1 MEFPDTVIATGKRG
15 RAEIRALDSKGRFV
29 ICKYLDPK
37 TLEPD
42 PKRKLMLRLENGKV
56 EEYFIVPLKN
66 SRALLV
72 ASKSGE
78 KERQIW
84 NEANGRAEEIWTNSL
99 EPPRP
104 G

>member
-1 MEFPDTVIATGKRG
+1 MEFPDTVITKGKRG
-15 RAEIRALDSKGRFV
+15 TSEIRTLDSRGRFV

-37 TLEPD
+37 TLKPAD

-66 SRALLV
+66 SRALLI
-72 ASKSGE
+72 SGKSDE

-84 NEANGRAEEIWTNSL
+84 NETSKRAEEIWTNSL
-99 EPPRP
+99 D
-104 G
+104 